1 MEIDTKS
8 RLLFWGEKLFSQK
21 GYDATSISDICNM
34 AEVSKG
40 AFFHY
45 FPNKESFFL
54 EILDRWLNDLSLRMD
69 KYLEGSEKIPNGII
83 KMADIFK
90 EIFKESREKFWLFLE
105 FLRQGIKDEN
115 ILKKLGEYFKKY
127 KNYFSVLIENGKKE
141 GNLRE
146 VDSGLVSSILISF
159 SIGTILQQLFNE
171 EENWEEI
178 SIEGIKLIISSI
190 ERRILNL

>member
-40 AFFHY
+40 AFFYY

-127 KNYFSVLIENGKKE
+127 KNYFSVLIEKGKKE

-190 ERRILNL
+190 ERRDS